1 MNLPGP
7 YALPTLIALGVWL
20 MLAVAALT
28 LLLSGL
34 KGLWHRHLAGGSFKI
49 CCSAV
54 VGGFAAALAGIGL
67 VLHTYDRLTHEQAA
81 VTLHF
86 EELATQQYRANLT
99 FPDGQ
104 FLSVELYGDEWQLD
118 ARILRWT
125 GPAIIA
131 GMDALFR
138 VERISGRFGDLGRER
153 EGPRSVHGLPSQLEE
168 VEAYL
173 DLWALARRH
182 PQRFPWVDAVY
193 GSATYLPM
201 ADDAEFEV
209 VVTQTGL
216 AARPLND
223 PARRAIRDW

>member
-1 MNLPGP
+1 MPGP
-7 YALPTLIALGVWL
+7 YALPTLIALGIWL
-20 MLAVAALT
+20 ILAVAALA

-49 CCSAV
+49 CCSAL
-54 VGGFAAALAGIGL
+54 VGGVAALLAGAGL

-86 EELATQQYRANLT
+86 ESRGTQQYQATLE
-99 FPDGQ
+99 FPDGEL
-104 FLSVELYGDEWQLD
+104 LSLELYGDEWQLD

-138 VERISGRFGDLGRER
+138 IERISGRFADLGRER
-153 EGPRSVHGLPSQLEE
+153 EGPRSIHALPSRLDAMEG
-168 VEAYL
+168 YL
-173 DLWALARRH
+173 DPWTLARRH
-182 PQRFPWVDAVY
+182 PGRFPWVDAVY

-201 ADDAEFEV
+201 ADQAEYEV

-216 AARPLND
+216 AARPLNEA
-223 PARRAIRDW
+223 ARQALRGWD

>member
-1 MNLPGP
+1 MPGP
-7 YALPTLIALGVWL
+7 YALSTLIALGAWL
-20 MLAVAALT
+20 ILAVGALG

-86 EELATQQYRANLT
+86 EELASQQYRANLS

-104 FLSVELYGDEWQLD
+104 FQSLELHGDQWQVD

-138 VERISGRFGDLGRER
+138 MERISGRFADLGRER
-153 EGPRSVHGLPSQLEE
+153 EGPRSIHALPSGLAE
-168 VEAYL
+168 VENHF
-173 DLWALARRH
+173 DPWALARRH
-182 PQRFPWVDAVY
+182 PNRFPWVDAVY

-201 ADDAEFEV
+201 AHDAEFEV

-223 PARRAIRDW
+223 SARRAIRDW